1 MEANTLRRLS
11 DFLAEFSRKGDMVL
25 LCLCTAASLYGIAL
39 IYSAT
44 RWTGG
49 YRSVI
54 VQCVAMLVG
63 IALYMALTFVDFQS
77 LVEGAW
83 KGFFLFDVGFILL
96 LLTPLGTDNNSG
108 NLNWLALDKII
119 PGFPLDL
126 QPNEIVKIPFI
137 LLLAFQITR
146 IKERGNDIS
155 SIPSVLQIAGHTLF
169 MVGVI
174 ALICGDMGMCL
185 VYLCIFVVMA
195 WLAGVKKRWF
205 LVGGAGLVG
214 GFLLAWHTV
223 LKADRF
229 RYIRM
234 RLLVVLDH
242 DLDPLDKGF
251 HQNRS
256 LLALGSGQF
265 TGQGYLNGT
274 QTQAPYSSALPARH
288 TDFIF
293 SACGE
298 ELGMVGCIILLLL
311 LSAIILRCFYV
322 GRTSNSPF
330 AAYVSSAFG
339 GMLLI
344 QTVFNVGMCLYVLPV
359 MGLTLPFFSYGG
371 SSLIT
376 LFVSMGVVSSMKAR
390 SLPSWLRDRSRI

>member
-1 MEANTLRRLS
+1 MSRLS
-11 DFLAEFSRKGDMVL
+11 DFLREFARRGDTVL
-25 LCLCTAASLYGIAL
+25 LALCTAASLYGIAL

-49 YRSVI
+49 YRSVL
-54 VQCVAMLVG
+54 VQTIALLVG
-63 IALYMALTFVDFQS
+63 IALYIFLTFVDFHR
-77 LVEGAW
+77 LVEKGW
-83 KGFFLFDVGFILL
+83 KFFLLFDVGFILM

-108 NLNWLALDKII
+108 NLNWIALSKII

-137 LLLAFQITR
+137 LLLAYQITR
-146 IKERGNDIS
+146 IRERGRDLNALPNIMF
-155 SIPSVLQIAGHTLF
+155 VACHVLF
-169 MVGVI
+169 MIGLI
-174 ALICGDMGMCL
+174 AVICGDMGMCL
-185 VYLCIFVVMA
+185 VYLCIFIVMA
-195 WLAGVKKRWF
+195 WIAGIKARWF
-205 LVGGAGLVG
+205 AVGLVGLVG
-214 GFLLAWHTV
+214 GFFLAWKTV
-223 LKADRF
+223 LQADRF

-234 RLLVVLDH
+234 RFMVVFDH

-298 ELGMVGCIILLLL
+298 ELGMLGCLVILILLA
-311 LSAIILRCFYV
+311 AIILRCFYV
-322 GRTSNSPF
+322 GRNSDSPF
-330 AAYVSSAFG
+330 SAYVSIACGS
-339 GMLLI
+339 MLLI

-376 LFVSMGVVSSMKAR
+376 LFIAMGVVSNMKSR
-390 SLPSWLRDRSRI
+390 SRPSWLRG

>member
-1 MEANTLRRLS
+1 MT
-11 DFLAEFSRKGDMVL
+11 DFLVEFYHKGDML
-25 LCLCTAASLYGIAL
+25 LLTLCTAASLYGIVL

-54 VQCVAMLVG
+54 VQCVALLIG
-63 IALYMALTFVDFQS
+63 ICLYIALTFVDFHL
-77 LVEGAW
+77 LVEKGW
-83 KGFFLFDVGFILL
+83 KWFLAFDIGFILL
-96 LLTPLGTDNNSG
+96 LLTPLGTDNDSG

-137 LLLAFQITR
+137 LLLAWQITR
-146 IKERGNDIS
+146 IQERGRDIS
-155 SIPSVLQIAGHTLF
+155 SLPNVMQIAGHTLL

-174 ALICGDMGMCL
+174 AVICGDMGMCL
-185 VYLCIFVVMA
+185 VYMCIFVVMA
-195 WLAGVKKRWF
+195 WIAGVKKRWF
-205 LVGGAGLVG
+205 LIGGVGLVG
-214 GFLLAWHTV
+214 GFLLAWHTI

-234 RLLVVLDH
+234 RFLVVLDH

-265 TGQGYLNGT
+265 SGQGYLNGT

-298 ELGMVGCIILLLL
+298 ELGMVGCVIILLLL
-311 LSAIILRCFYV
+311 AAIILRCFHV

-330 AAYVSSAFG
+330 AAYACVAFG

-376 LFVSMGVVSSMKAR
+376 LFVSMGVVSGMKAR

>member
-1 MEANTLRRLS
+1 MSRLN
-11 DFLAEFSRKGDMVL
+11 DFLREFARRGDTVL
-25 LCLCTAASLYGIAL
+25 LALCTAASLYGIAL

-49 YRSVI
+49 FRSVL
-54 VQCVAMLVG
+54 VQSIALLVG
-63 IALYMALTFVDFQS
+63 IALYVVLTFVDFHR
-77 LVEGAW
+77 LVEKGW
-83 KGFFLFDVGFILL
+83 KFFLLFDVGFILL

-108 NLNWLALDKII
+108 NLNWLALSKII

-137 LLLAFQITR
+137 LLLAYQITR
-146 IKERGNDIS
+146 IRERGRDLNALPNIMA
-155 SIPSVLQIAGHTLF
+155 VAGHVLF
-169 MVGVI
+169 MIGLI
-174 ALICGDMGMCL
+174 AAICGDMGMCL
-185 VYLCIFVVMA
+185 VYLCIFIVMA
-195 WLAGVKKRWF
+195 WIAGIKARWF
-205 LVGGAGLVG
+205 FVGIAGLVG
-214 GFLLAWHTV
+214 GFFLAWKTV
-223 LKADRF
+223 LQSDRF

-234 RLLVVLDH
+234 RFLVVFDH

-298 ELGMVGCIILLLL
+298 ELGMLGCLVILIL

-322 GRTSNSPF
+322 GRNSDSAF
-330 AAYVSSAFG
+330 SAYVSIACGS
-339 GMLLI
+339 MLLI

-376 LFVSMGVVSSMKAR
+376 LFIAMGVVSNMKSR
-390 SLPSWLRDRSRI
+390 SRPSWLRS

>member
-1 MEANTLRRLS
+1 ME
-11 DFLAEFSRKGDMVL
+11 FFHKGDVFL
-25 LCLCTAASLYGIAL
+25 LSLCTAASLYGIAL

-54 VQCVAMLVG
+54 VQCVALLIG
-63 IALYMALTFVDFQS
+63 ICLYIALTFVDFQR
-77 LVEGAW
+77 LVESGW
-83 KGFFLFDVGFILL
+83 KYFFAFDIGFLFL

-108 NLNWLALDKII
+108 NLNWLALDRII

-137 LLLAFQITR
+137 LLLAYQITR
-146 IKERGNDIS
+146 IKERGRDIS
-155 SIPSVLQIAGHTLF
+155 SVPSVFQIAGHTLL

-185 VYLCIFVVMA
+185 VYLCIFVSMA
-195 WLAGVKKRWF
+195 WIAGVKKRWF
-205 LVGGAGLVG
+205 LLGGAGLVG

-223 LKADRF
+223 LKSDRF

-234 RLLVVLDH
+234 RFLVVLDH

-298 ELGMVGCIILLLL
+298 ELGMVGCVLILLLL
-311 LSAIILRCFYV
+311 AAIILRCFHV

-330 AAYVSSAFG
+330 SAYVSIAFG
-339 GMLLI
+339 AMLLI

-390 SLPSWLRDRSRI
+390 SLPSWLRDRGRI

>member
-1 MEANTLRRLS
+1 MRRLTG
-11 DFLAEFSRKGDMVL
+11 FLTEFYRKGDML
-25 LCLCTAASLYGIAL
+25 LLALCTAASLYGIAL

-44 RWTGG
+44 RWSGG

-54 VQCVAMLVG
+54 VQCVALLIG
-63 IALYMALTFVDFQS
+63 ICLYIALTFVDFQPM
-77 LVEGAW
+77 VEKGW
-83 KGFFLFDVGFILL
+83 KWFLAFDIGFILL
-96 LLTPLGTDNNSG
+96 LLTPLGTTNNSG

-137 LLLAFQITR
+137 LLLAYQINH
-146 IKERGNDIS
+146 IQERGQSIS
-155 SIPSVLQIAGHTLF
+155 SLPSLTQIVGHTLL

-174 ALICGDMGMCL
+174 AVICGDMGMCL
-185 VYLCIFVVMA
+185 VYLCIFMVMA
-195 WLAGVKKRWF
+195 WIAGLKKRWF
-205 LVGGAGLVG
+205 LLGIGGLAGV
-214 GFLLAWHTV
+214 FLLAWHTI
-223 LKADRF
+223 LQSDRF
-229 RYIRM
+229 HYIRM
-234 RLLVVLDH
+234 RFLVVLDH

-298 ELGMVGCIILLLL
+298 ELGMVGCVIILLLL
-311 LSAIILRCFYV
+311 AAIILRCFYI

-330 AAYVSSAFG
+330 SAYVCSSFG

-376 LFVSMGVVSSMKAR
+376 LFVSMGVVSGMKAH
-390 SLPSWLRDRSRI
+390 SLPSWLRNRM

>member
-1 MEANTLRRLS
+1 VIALRRLVEP
-11 DFLAEFSRKGDMVL
+11 LASFFRKGDLVL
-25 LCLCTAASLYGIAL
+25 LGLCTAASLYGIAL

-49 YRSVI
+49 NRSVV
-54 VQCVAMLVG
+54 VQSVALVIG
-63 IALYMALTFVDFQS
+63 ICLYIGLTQVDFRE
-77 LVEGAW
+77 LTEKFW
-83 KGFFLFDVGFILL
+83 KVFLGFDVVFLLL
-96 LLTPLGTDNNSG
+96 LLTPLGTDNDSG
-108 NLNWLALDKII
+108 NLNWLALDRII

-137 LLLAFQITR
+137 LLLAYQITR
-146 IKERGNDIS
+146 IQDAEQNLS
-155 SIPSVLQIAGHTLF
+155 SIPSIAQVGGHTLL
-169 MVGVI
+169 MVGLI
-174 ALICGDMGMCL
+174 AVICGDMGMCM

-195 WLAGVKKRWF
+195 WVAGIRLRWF
-205 LVGGAGLVG
+205 ALGIAGATGA
-214 GFLLAWHTV
+214 FLLAWNTV
-223 LKADRF
+223 LQAPRF
-229 RYIRM
+229 DYIRM
-234 RLLVVLDH
+234 RFLVVLDH
-242 DLDPLDKGF
+242 SLDPLGKGF
-251 HQNRS
+251 QQERS

-265 TGQGYLNGT
+265 SGQGYLNGT

-298 ELGMVGCIILLLL
+298 ELGMVGCVVILLLL
-311 LSAIILRCFYV
+311 ALIILRCIYV
-322 GRTSNSPF
+322 GRTASSPF
-330 AAYVSSAFG
+330 SAYVAISFG

-376 LFVSMGVVSSMKAR
+376 LFISMGIVSSIKAHPI
-390 SLPSWLRDRSRI
+390 PSWLRDRSQL

>member
-1 MEANTLRRLS
+1 M
-11 DFLAEFSRKGDMVL
+11 L
-25 LCLCTAASLYGIAL
+25 LCLCTGASLYGIAL

-44 RWTGG
+44 RWTESL
-49 YRSVI
+49 RCVL
-54 VQCVAMLVG
+54 VQS
-63 IALYMALTFVDFQS
+63 IALLIGIVIYIALTFVDFQM
-77 LVEGAW
+77 LVEKGW
-83 KGFFLFDVGFILL
+83 KVFLCFNVGFLLL

-137 LLLAFQITR
+137 ILLAWQITR
-146 IKERGNDIS
+146 LRDRGRSIS
-155 SIPSVLQIAGHTLF
+155 SIPSVMQIAGHTLF
-169 MVGVI
+169 MVAII
-174 ALICGDMGMCL
+174 AVICGDMGMCT
-185 VYLCIFVVMA
+185 VYISIFVIMA
-195 WLAGVKKRWF
+195 WIAGVKGRWF

-223 LKADRF
+223 LQSDRF
-229 RYIRM
+229 KYIRM
-234 RLLVVLDH
+234 RFLVVLDH

-298 ELGMVGCIILLLL
+298 ELGMVGCVLILLVLV
-311 LSAIILRCFYV
+311 AIILRCFYV
-322 GRTSNSPF
+322 GRTSSSPF
-330 AAYVSSAFG
+330 CAYVSIAFG

-376 LFVSMGVVSSMKAR
+376 LFIAMGVVSSMKAR

>member
-1 MEANTLRRLS
+1 
-11 DFLAEFSRKGDMVL
+11 MVL
-25 LCLCTAASLYGIAL
+25 LALCTAASLYGIAL

-49 YRSVI
+49 YRSVL
-54 VQCVAMLVG
+54 VQS
-63 IALYMALTFVDFQS
+63 IALLIGIFFYVLLTFVDFQV
-77 LVEGAW
+77 LVEKCWRA
-83 KGFFLFDVGFILL
+83 FFLFDIGFILL

-137 LLLAFQITR
+137 LLLAYQITR
-146 IKERGNDIS
+146 IQERGNDIS
-155 SIPSVLQIAGHTLF
+155 SFPSIFQIVGHTLL

-174 ALICGDMGMCL
+174 AVICGDMGMCL

-195 WLAGVKKRWF
+195 WIAGVKKRWF
-205 LVGGAGLVG
+205 LFGGLGLVG
-214 GFLLAWHTV
+214 GFLLAWHTI
-223 LKADRF
+223 LQSDRF

-234 RLLVVLDH
+234 RFLVVLDH

-265 TGQGYLNGT
+265 SGQGYLNGT

-298 ELGMVGCIILLLL
+298 ELGLLGCIVILALLA
-311 LSAIILRCFYV
+311 AIILRCFYV
-322 GRTSNSPF
+322 GRTSKSPF
-330 AAYVSSAFG
+330 CAYVSMAFG

-344 QTVFNVGMCLYVLPV
+344 QTVFNVGMCLYILPV

-376 LFVSMGVVSSMKAR
+376 LFISMGVVSGMKAR
-390 SLPSWLRDRSRI
+390 SLPSWLRTRSRI

>member
-1 MEANTLRRLS
+1 MSRLNNFLR
-11 DFLAEFSRKGDMVL
+11 EFARRGDTVL
-25 LCLCTAASLYGIAL
+25 LALCVTASLFGIAL

-49 YRSVI
+49 YRSVL
-54 VQCVAMLVG
+54 VQS
-63 IALYMALTFVDFQS
+63 IALVVGVSLYIVLTFVDFHR
-77 LVEGAW
+77 LVERGW
-83 KGFFLFDVGFILL
+83 KFFFLFDIGFILL

-108 NLNWLALDKII
+108 NLNWLALSKFI

-146 IKERGNDIS
+146 IKERGRDLNALPNIM
-155 SIPSVLQIAGHTLF
+155 SIGGHALF
-169 MVGVI
+169 MIGLI

-185 VYLCIFVVMA
+185 VYLFIFIVMA
-195 WLAGVKKRWF
+195 WIAGVRGRWF
-205 LVGGAGLVG
+205 AIGGTALVG
-214 GFLLAWHTV
+214 GFFLAWKTV
-223 LKADRF
+223 LQSDRF

-234 RLLVVLDH
+234 RFLVVFDH

-298 ELGMVGCIILLLL
+298 ELGMLGCLVILLL

-322 GRTSNSPF
+322 GRTSDSPF
-330 AAYVSSAFG
+330 SAYVSIACGS
-339 GMLLI
+339 MLLI

-376 LFVSMGVVSSMKAR
+376 LFIAMGVVSNMKSR
-390 SLPSWLRDRSRI
+390 SRPSWLRG